1 MTRATKRPD
10 ELLDAMIEA
19 ERRVTPSAERRA
31 ANWARVEAGLAGPGG
46 AGAGAGAG
54 TGALGKL
61 AGLVLVVGAAA
72 ALVGS
77 LPSRGGD
84 SEPAKATSAQAEVAT
99 ASSTKGALRAGD
111 DASGSEEDTLESP
124 AAPRR
129 SPGSASTSFAAP
141 PRVADGDERRA
152 AGAED
157 HVDGDGGWEAELRL
171 LQRAEA
177 ALREGRPLDALA
189 LTKEYRR
196 RWPDG
201 EFVEAVAATQ
211 TLARCALGDRDAH
224 AGFERA
230 WPRSLYGERI
240 RKGCSND
247 GA

>member
-31 ANWARVEAGLAGPGG
+31 ANWARAEAGLAGPG
-46 AGAGAGAG
+46 GAGAGAG

-84 SEPAKATSAQAEVAT
+84 SEPAKATSAQPEVAT

-111 DASGSEEDTLESP
+111 DALESS
-124 AAPRR
+124 AAPRQ

-157 HVDGDGGWEAELRL
+157 DGDGDGGWEAELRL

-189 LTKEYRR
+189 LAKEYRR
-196 RWPDG
+196 RWPEG

-211 TLARCALGDRDAH
+211 TLARCALGERDAH
-224 AGFERA
+224 TEFERA